1 MLAKLFRSLRVDA
14 IVELLWL
21 FSGAVAEVANQL
33 PDILLRNPRGFG
45 RRVILNVAVTA
56 VDGQSRASDE
66 ATDRSLNARY
76 EQEMAKY
83 HKAQSNG

>member
-1 MLAKLFRSLRVDA
+1 MTLD
-14 IVELLWL
+14 
-21 FSGAVAEVANQL
+21 
-33 PDILLRNPRGFG
+33 
-45 RRVILNVAVTA
+45 VAVTA